1 MCWVVLFQ
9 ALSRGVGIEDYKAN
23 TYQVGDKMVEYQ
35 EITHQTNSLLVLE
48 EAATGAGDWSWTRLK

>member
-48 EAATGAGDWSWTRLK
+48 ERLPQALETGVGPD

>member
-1 MCWVVLFQ
+1 M
-9 ALSRGVGIEDYKAN
+9 GIEDYKAN

-48 EAATGAGDWSWTRLK
+48 ERLPQALETGVGPD